1 MLSFTTKNSF
11 RLLLL
16 ILSCISTIRA
26 QFFVQSSSSNSSAV
40 STARSSVSRV
50 SSSSSILSSS
60 MVSSSSADS
69 SSLTSS
75 TSSRSLVS
83 HTSSSTSIASISFTS
98 FSFSSDSS
106 TSSSSSASSDSSS
119 SSSFSI
125 SSTSATSES
134 STSSTQTSTSSSSSL
149 SSTPSSSSSPSTIT
163 SAPSTSSTPS
173 TTAYNQGSTIT
184 SIINGKTILSNHYT
198 TVTYTPSATADSRN
212 KSKSSGLSKKNRNI
226 VIGCVVGIGVPLI
239 LVILALIY
247 MFCIQSSRTD
257 FIDSDGKVVTA
268 YRANKFTKWWY
279 MLLGKK
285 VSDEYHSDS
294 PLGGSASSAG
304 GLDLDEADDVMEQSS
319 LFDVRI
325 RDSDSVLPNANTA
338 DHNNTNSG
346 GEPIN
351 SSVASNDII
360 EEKFYD
366 EQGNELSPRNY

>member
-1 MLSFTTKNSF
+1 M
-11 RLLLL
+11 
-16 ILSCISTIRA
+16 
-26 QFFVQSSSSNSSAV
+26 
-40 STARSSVSRV
+40 
-50 SSSSSILSSS
+50 
-60 MVSSSSADS
+60 
-69 SSLTSS
+69 
-75 TSSRSLVS
+75 
-83 HTSSSTSIASISFTS
+83 
-98 FSFSSDSS
+98 
-106 TSSSSSASSDSSS
+106 
-119 SSSFSI
+119 
-125 SSTSATSES
+125 
-134 STSSTQTSTSSSSSL
+134 
-149 SSTPSSSSSPSTIT
+149 
-163 SAPSTSSTPS
+163 
-173 TTAYNQGSTIT
+173 
-184 SIINGKTILSNHYT
+184 
-198 TVTYTPSATADSRN
+198 
-212 KSKSSGLSKKNRNI
+212 
-226 VIGCVVGIGVPLI
+226 VGIGVPLI
-239 LVILALIY
+239 LVILALTY

>member
-1 MLSFTTKNSF
+1 M
-11 RLLLL
+11 
-16 ILSCISTIRA
+16 
-26 QFFVQSSSSNSSAV
+26 
-40 STARSSVSRV
+40 
-50 SSSSSILSSS
+50 
-60 MVSSSSADS
+60 
-69 SSLTSS
+69 
-75 TSSRSLVS
+75 
-83 HTSSSTSIASISFTS
+83 
-98 FSFSSDSS
+98 
-106 TSSSSSASSDSSS
+106 
-119 SSSFSI
+119 
-125 SSTSATSES
+125 
-134 STSSTQTSTSSSSSL
+134 
-149 SSTPSSSSSPSTIT
+149 
-163 SAPSTSSTPS
+163 
-173 TTAYNQGSTIT
+173 
-184 SIINGKTILSNHYT
+184 
-198 TVTYTPSATADSRN
+198 
-212 KSKSSGLSKKNRNI
+212 
-226 VIGCVVGIGVPLI
+226 VGIGVPLI

-360 EEKFYD
+360 LTANHWAALCSLCTTTLC
-366 EQGNELSPRNY
+366 QRPPRTSELSVPARRASATPAAHSTE

>member
-1 MLSFTTKNSF
+1 
-11 RLLLL
+11 
-16 ILSCISTIRA
+16 
-26 QFFVQSSSSNSSAV
+26 
-40 STARSSVSRV
+40 
-50 SSSSSILSSS
+50 

-198 TVTYTPSATADSRN
+198 TVTYTPSATADSSN